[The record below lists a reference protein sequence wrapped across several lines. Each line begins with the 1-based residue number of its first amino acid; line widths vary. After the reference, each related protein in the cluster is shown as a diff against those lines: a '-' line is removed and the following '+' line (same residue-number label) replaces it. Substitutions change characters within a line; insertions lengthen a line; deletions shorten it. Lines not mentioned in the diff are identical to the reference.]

1 MNINKRTFLISIAVI
16 AILPLIFG
24 DNPYIMHILTLA
36 LIWSVVASAWD
47 LIVGYA
53 YAFSFGQMAIF
64 AVGGYTSSMMALYWD
79 VSPFLSIAAGAG
91 SATLIGLAIGLPCLR
106 LRGMYVAVVTLALHL
121 VLPTLLREGR
131 IFGTGG
137 SRGLGGIPPLEIL
150 GQPLGMF
157 GWYYVSLGIFC
168 ALLFLIYK
176 IINSSI
182 GLAFVSLRDAHAAAS
197 SLGVNEYRY
206 KLMVFGISAFI
217 TGLMGGFYSHYIGI
231 ISPAILGT
239 DIFLMVITMMLFGG
253 LGRFPGA
260 VIGAFTI
267 TVANELLRPAGSFR
281 LLILGAIIVV
291 TLIYMPRGLIGLLES
306 LGNWMNRVKS
316 QRLGMRHKETI

>member
-1 MNINKRTFLISIAVI
+1 MNISKRTFLISISVI
-16 AILPLIFG
+16 AMLPLIFG

-64 AVGGYTSSMMALYWD
+64 AIGGYTSSMMALYWD

-91 SATLIGLAIGLPCLR
+91 SATLVGIAIGLPCLR
-106 LRGMYVAVVTLALHL
+106 LKGMYVAVVTLALHL

-131 IFGTGG
+131 IYGTGG
-137 SRGLGGIPPLEIL
+137 SRGLGGIPPLEVL

-157 GWYYVSLGIFC
+157 GWYYASLGIFC

-182 GLAFVSLRDAHAAAS
+182 GLAFVSLRDAHATAR

-217 TGLMGGFYSHYIGI
+217 TGLMGGFYAHYIGI

-260 VIGAFTI
+260 VIGAFAI
-267 TVANELLRPAGSFR
+267 TSANELLRPTGSFR
-281 LLILGAIIVV
+281 LLILGAIIVA

-306 LGNWMNRVKS
+306 LGNWMSRAKNR
-316 QRLGMRHKETI
+316 RLGMQHKETI